1 MPTLRGW
8 AALGASLALGALW
21 IGFGERLLLGVALF
35 LFFSVVLG
43 SIHVRRGVPRV
54 SARRTITPAQVHDD
68 DRAVVEIE
76 LISASRVHQVVVSD
90 IVRKLGSAR
99 FVAHRL
105 FPNTP
110 MIARYEVLSR
120 PRGVYQVGP
129 ASVMVRDPLAM
140 AEARRPVG
148 RVDRLVVYPAVEDL
162 HGLPMVRGQD
172 PTVNTARSSFSP
184 TGGDDFFTLR
194 EYQRG
199 DHLRHVHWPSSAK
212 RDNLMIK
219 QLEMPWQ
226 SRGLVLLDPRAESYV
241 SAESFE
247 HAVRG
252 AASALRHLFRAGFNP
267 TLWLGQRDPTTL
279 SSQQAYGVAME
290 ALAVAST
297 RELVSLPAMIKR
309 LNRGGIAGGAFVLVT
324 GDADAQD
331 VEAYRLLSNNYAK
344 SVVMTVAQNET
355 EAILQLKRVGAIA
368 VQAGPGAAWAPVWR
382 EAMESA
388 WSTATAG

>member
-8 AALGASLALGALW
+8 GALGAALALGALW

-43 SIHVRRGVPRV
+43 SIYVRRGVPRV
-54 SARRTITPAQVHDD
+54 SARRTITPAQVHDG

-90 IVRKLGSAR
+90 TVHKLGSAR
-99 FVAHRL
+99 FVARRL
-105 FPNTP
+105 FPDTP
-110 MIARYEVLSR
+110 MVARYEVLSR

-129 ASVMVRDPLAM
+129 ASVVVRDPLAM
-140 AEARRPVG
+140 AEAGRPVG

-162 HGLPMVRGQD
+162 RGLPMVRGQD

-199 DHLRHVHWPSSAK
+199 DDLRHVHWPSSAK

-226 SRGLVLLDPRAESYV
+226 SRGLVLLNPRAESYV

-267 TLWLGQRDPTTL
+267 TLWLGQSDPTTL

-309 LNRGGIAGGAFVLVT
+309 LTRGGIAGGAFVLVT
-324 GDADAQD
+324 GEADAQD
-331 VEAYRLLSNNYAK
+331 VEAYRLLSSDYAK
-344 SVVMTVAQNET
+344 SVVMTVARNET
-355 EAILQLKRVGAIA
+355 ESIIQLKRVGAIA
-368 VQAGPGAAWAPVWR
+368 VQAGPGAAWAPAWR